1 MSDLLIYSFNI
12 PYTCPIRKKGQD
24 SFESRPLSILIM
36 SFVFIIV
43 AFAESRCKGRRFVVC
58 VKVGNVAEGIHSK
71 TCDSFASFFCCYG
84 RYGAWRSSGSVPE
97 DHWRYAHQM
106 AQKHTFQP
114 EMAEE
119 NDGIVVCFFDS
130 VVVSFSDITMFC
142 EKLIKFSCD
151 IVVFLYLLPGGVHFQ
166 TSDHTD
172 KNAHPW
178 SSPVEANPRE

>member
-1 MSDLLIYSFNI
+1 
-12 PYTCPIRKKGQD
+12 
-24 SFESRPLSILIM
+24 M
-36 SFVFIIV
+36 SFVFIII

-58 VKVGNVAEGIHSK
+58 VKVGNVAEGIHSE

-84 RYGAWRSSGSVPE
+84 RYGTWRSGGSVPE
-97 DHWRYAHQM
+97 DHWGYAHQM
-106 AQKHTFQP
+106 AQKHTFQA

-151 IVVFLYLLPGGVHFQ
+151 IVVMFFVSAAWRRSFSNQ
-166 TSDHTD
+166 
-172 KNAHPW
+172 
-178 SSPVEANPRE
+178 

>member
-1 MSDLLIYSFNI
+1 
-12 PYTCPIRKKGQD
+12 
-24 SFESRPLSILIM
+24 M
-36 SFVFIIV
+36 SFVFIII

-58 VKVGNVAEGIHSK
+58 VKVGNVAEGIHSE

-84 RYGAWRSSGSVPE
+84 RYGTWRSGGSVPE
-97 DHWRYAHQM
+97 DHWGYAHQM
-106 AQKHTFQP
+106 AQKHTFQA

-151 IVVFLYLLPGGVHFQ
+151 IVVMFFCICCLEAFIFKPVIILI
-166 TSDHTD
+166 
-172 KNAHPW
+172 NARPC
-178 SSPVEANPRE
+178 SSPVEAIPENDLAVRYIRRRSEHQLSEPVTFCRLFGSF